1 MRYVS
6 TRNRQV
12 TVTLSDAI
20 QRGLAR
26 DGGLFVPARFPT
38 SYLSDFAQ
46 SESLWNIGVVLL
58 SPLFTDDRLAPA
70 LESICQRALDGTV
83 PLEQVT
89 EGTSVLE
96 LFHGPT
102 ASFEDF
108 GARFLAEALPR
119 LGAGGDRPITILIPT
134 TGDAGAAAAAAFHGR
149 SGMRAV
155 ILFPEGAVSSRQAIQ
170 LTRWTDAV
178 IPVAVRG
185 GFHDCQR
192 LAREALM
199 DEDLAAE
206 AGFALA
212 GSANIAHLLAQM
224 AYFAAASIRY
234 LRTEGVAP
242 GFIVPCGDLGNAVA
256 CLWAQRCG
264 APIREMVL
272 ATNANNALS
281 RFMATG
287 EWSHGEATRTL
298 APAMDVAD
306 PTNLD
311 RLTHLF
317 GGWAQLHR
325 RIRAFS
331 ITDGEIE
338 QQIRRGPERWGRVW
352 DPHTATAV
360 AVRERMESPDWILV
374 ATAHPAKFHEI
385 VEPLIGRPPDLPPS
399 LAEPAAAARTARSIA
414 PELDA
419 LSQLLRQGSPA

>member
-12 TVTLSDAI
+12 SATLSDAI
-20 QRGLAR
+20 QRGLAP

-38 SYLSDFAQ
+38 VYLSDFAEA
-46 SESLWNIGVVLL
+46 ESLSEVGVALL
-58 SPLFTDDRLAPA
+58 SPFFIDDRLAPA
-70 LESICQRALDGTV
+70 LESICARALDGTA

-102 ASFEDF
+102 ACFEDF
-108 GARFLAEALPR
+108 GALFLAEALSR
-119 LGAGGDRPITILIPT
+119 LGAGGDRRVTLLLPT
-134 TGDAGAAAAAAFHGR
+134 TGDAGAAAAAAIHGR

-155 ILFPEGAVSSRQAIQ
+155 ILFPDGAVSSRQAMQ
-170 LTRWTDAV
+170 LTGQSDAV
-178 IPVAVRG
+178 VPVAVRG
-185 GFHDCQR
+185 DFHDCQR
-192 LAREALM
+192 LANEALA
-199 DEDLAAE
+199 DEGLAAE

-212 GSANIAHLLAQM
+212 GCANIAHLLPQM
-224 AYFAAASIRY
+224 AYFADASIRY
-234 LRTEGVAP
+234 LRSEGVAP
-242 GFIVPCGDLGNAVA
+242 GFIVPAGNLGNAVA

-272 ATNANNALS
+272 STNANDTLS

-287 EWSHGEATRTL
+287 EWSPDEATRTL

-306 PTNLD
+306 PINIG

-325 RIRAFS
+325 RIRAFCIS
-331 ITDGEIE
+331 DEEIE
-338 QQIRRGPERWGRVW
+338 EQIRRGPERWGRVW

-374 ATAHPAKFHEI
+374 ATAHPAKFHET
-385 VEPLIGRPPDLPPS
+385 VEPLIGRALDPPPS
-399 LAEPAAAARTARSIA
+399 LAELAAATQPAPSIV
-414 PELDA
+414 PELEA
-419 LSQLLRQGSPA
+419 LRQLLRRGSPA